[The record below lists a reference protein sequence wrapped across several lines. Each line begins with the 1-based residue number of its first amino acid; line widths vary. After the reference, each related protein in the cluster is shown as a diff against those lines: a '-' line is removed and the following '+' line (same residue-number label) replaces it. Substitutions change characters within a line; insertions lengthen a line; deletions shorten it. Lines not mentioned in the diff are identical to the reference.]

1 MYKIFLSK
9 LTMMFLAV
17 AVIGGVSTATLP
29 MLNSEQTAS
38 RKSQASNTKEDNI
51 KDVTLDSQNT
61 NKKDTDKELDSV
73 SDEQKS
79 SDNSQN
85 NNDQNKQATNNPES
99 EKSSNNTNK
108 QVATSSQSRNTN
120 NNVSTNKQ
128 TSTTTTSEVKTP
140 TIYYDRTTSI
150 YANDNITLLRVEYYK
165 NNKLTY
171 YSVVEQFDAETKSY
185 TEKIYQCNRVTNIDP
200 LIRTDVYVNGNL
212 IKSY

>member
-9 LTMMFLAV
+9 LTMMFVTV
-17 AVIGGVSTATLP
+17 AVIGGVSTATFP
-29 MLNSEQTAS
+29 MLNSEQTAI
-38 RKSQASNTKEDNI
+38 RKSQASNTQEDNI
-51 KDVTLDSQNT
+51 KDATLDSKNT
-61 NKKDTDKELDSV
+61 NKKETDKELDSV
-73 SDEQKS
+73 SDEKEL

-85 NNDQNKQATNNPES
+85 NDANKQQTS
-99 EKSSNNTNK
+99 SYKQEKSSSNTNK
-108 QVATSSQSRNTN
+108 QVATSTQSN

-128 TSTTTTSEVKTP
+128 TNTTTTSEVKTP

-185 TEKIYQCNRVTNIDP
+185 IEKIYQCNRVTNINP
-200 LIRTDVYVNGNL
+200 LIRTDVYANGNL